1 MLYTENSRLFRVIF
15 GPISRS
21 NLEFSSCSLKK
32 RRYVNGE
39 RITALKSRKRK
50 TKTKTN
56 VIIRIC
62 LLTWKTST
70 RQFIDGGVA

>member
-1 MLYTENSRLFRVIF
+1 MLYTENSRLFRVIL

-32 RRYVNGE
+32 RMYVNGK
-39 RITALKSRKRK
+39 RITAFKSRKRK
-50 TKTKTN
+50 TKTN
-56 VIIRIC
+56 VNIRIC

-70 RQFIDGGVA
+70 HQFIDRGVA